1 MKPNLHMSLSSNKP
15 LPNWLPSLES
25 FRATAFYDYTL
36 RKNFPSQIDAAAAF
50 HKSGINL
57 QVKPSISFVGP
68 NNSNNSNDN
77 MKRRT
82 RSTWL
87 VQVQKGTAQVFCK
100 LANRGV
106 ELVRGYYQCD
116 LPYAT
121 VGRIGIIPQ
130 LDLKKGEPS
139 CLLEAMTGSQRT
151 KTILNLEY
159 QNPTL
164 SIVHVLDERHVIQP
178 EISLYDAKIVYR
190 WNVRLNSG
198 SIQTRVDPT
207 NAISVT
213 WTDQT
218 DSGRWV
224 TDFRLPLAGTTLS
237 SLAADVKVRR
247 QFTF

>member
-1 MKPNLHMSLSSNKP
+1 MQTDTMP
-15 LPNWLPSLES
+15 
-25 FRATAFYDYTL
+25 TA
-36 RKNFPSQIDAAAAF
+36 N
-50 HKSGINL
+50 
-57 QVKPSISFVGP
+57 GP
-68 NNSNNSNDN
+68 PA
-77 MKRRT
+77 REEIR
-82 RSTWL
+82 L
-87 VQVQKGTAQVFCK
+87 QKGTAQVFCK

-106 ELVRGYYQCD
+106 ELIRGYYQCD

-130 LDLKKGEPS
+130 LDLKRGEPS
-139 CLLEAMTGSQRT
+139 CLLEATTGSQRT
-151 KTILNLEY
+151 KTVLNLEY

-207 NAISVT
+207 QAVSVT

-237 SLAADVKVRR
+237 S
-247 QFTF
+247 